1 MLTFFISH
9 VAQIVYIVGVQH
21 GFPELPK
28 FISNAPG
35 LVEEKVTVPGNRNT
49 RFLSE
54 LAAQTTPLTTLCF
67 NGCCSSCLF
76 PDLSPKCR
84 EHGVSLL
91 RDHTLAPCP
100 SSYTQ
105 PSPNPFTSEGL
116 RFLPNK
122 TGILNTSSAQNLS
135 LGAYLSAPD
144 LHVGIPGLRFSLQAC
159 FIWPI
164 YI

>member
-1 MLTFFISH
+1 M
-9 VAQIVYIVGVQH
+9 
-21 GFPELPK
+21 PK
-28 FISNAPG
+28 FIRNAPG
-35 LVEEKVTVPGNRNT
+35 LVEEKVTVPGNLNT

-54 LAAQTTPLTTLCF
+54 LAAQTTPLTTLCS
-67 NGCCSSCLF
+67 NSCCPSCLF
-76 PDLSPKCR
+76 PDLSPRFR

-105 PSPNPFTSEGL
+105 PPSTPFTSEGL

-122 TGILNTSSAQNLS
+122 TGILTPNSAQNLS

-144 LHVGIPGLRFSLQAC
+144 LHTGIPGLRFNLQAC
-159 FIWPI
+159 FIWPV
-164 YI
+164 YIFCIEYLNYIFSSIFN